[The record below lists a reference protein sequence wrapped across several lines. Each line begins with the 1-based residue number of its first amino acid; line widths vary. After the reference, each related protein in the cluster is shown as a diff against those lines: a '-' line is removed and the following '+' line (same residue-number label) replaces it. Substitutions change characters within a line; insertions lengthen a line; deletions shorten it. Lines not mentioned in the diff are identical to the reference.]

1 MSRRAGMRT
10 TALLALGGAVASPS
24 ALAVVSCSTTA
35 NGVVFGIYS
44 PLNAVPLNSS
54 GLVSITCT
62 LLSGAATTV
71 NMTVALSAGSS
82 GSLAARTMLNGA
94 QALTYNLYW
103 STAYA
108 QVWGDGTGGS
118 FYGVAS
124 LRLTPTTPT
133 QAVSGVTYGQVV
145 ALQDVG
151 AGSYADTIVV
161 TVNY

>member
-1 MSRRAGMRT
+1 M
-10 TALLALGGAVASPS
+10 
-24 ALAVVSCSTTA
+24 
-35 NGVVFGIYS
+35 
-44 PLNAVPLNSS
+44 
-54 GLVSITCT
+54 
-62 LLSGAATTV
+62 SGAATTV

-82 GSLAARTMLNGA
+82 GSFAARTMLNGA
-94 QALTYNLYW
+94 QKLRYNLYW

-118 FYGVAS
+118 FYGVATLGLS
-124 LRLTPTTPT
+124 PGNPT
-133 QAVSGVTYGQVV
+133 QTATGVPYGQIA